1 MYMFRTKEKKNRV
14 HGTAC
19 KMNGFSANLS
29 QSVNTENGV
38 RVTQMAEDENKIV
51 KLEIVR
57 RMFGMRF
64 QMFLK

>member
-1 MYMFRTKEKKNRV
+1 
-14 HGTAC
+14 
-19 KMNGFSANLS
+19 MNGFSANLS
-29 QSVNTENGV
+29 RSVNVENGV
-38 RVTQMAEDENKIV
+38 RVTQSVEEENIIV